1 MAPLSKWIDGLS
13 ADGTVSDAARVSL
26 EARLATVAYWLPL
39 AARPVDDDVER
50 VHQLRVATRRAIAAL
65 KLYRDWLPNGRRRWF
80 TKRLKEIRQA
90 AGDARDLD
98 VLFTR
103 LKKEL
108 GDQHVEILQLI
119 ADHRN
124 AAQPDIVAVA
134 DRCQADN
141 RFQQRSYELLQKIKP
156 RDVAATAADSSFLTC
171 AGSRLHTVAEK
182 FFDAQPAGDADWS
195 ALHQFRLAG
204 KKLRYTMELLAPAF
218 GSELREK
225 QYPIVQELQ
234 EKLGTINDYV
244 AAGEILQKL
253 REKSSV
259 SSTKNQI
266 DALVREQEMSRER
279 AISEY
284 REWWTDERAN
294 TLRSGLI
301 G

>member
-156 RDVAATAADSSFLTC
+156 RDVAAAAADSSFLTC